1 MVKCSHCDEVIPYL
15 PFRCK
20 YCGNFHCKNHRLPE
34 NHDCTFEFKHVP
46 KLMEDYD
53 ISKKAPTAK
62 EIGQKRLYKEGDAL
76 SEKQLK
82 KFYKRKEKEHKE
94 RMKQTYSLSR
104 FRSEKLYGTKLIIVL
119 IVIFTIISIA
129 QVLNPYI
136 LLSPFALNNFFFH
149 TFLTSMFVISIG
161 DPLFG
166 FFILLLLIMIII
178 NFGKTIELRYGTRF
192 ILLLYIISC
201 SISALLYLLFNYMYA
216 LVDPSILL
224 YLFGIGT
231 AWAGLMGLMSFLIFF
246 RLDAEMSLLIFFFPI
261 RMKGKILLIFL
272 IAFNAILGAIYLLNP
287 NTIPLAFSQFAGL
300 GGILGGYLLFRYV
313 SK

>member
-1 MVKCSHCDEVIPYL
+1 
-15 PFRCK
+15 
-20 YCGNFHCKNHRLPE
+20 
-34 NHDCTFEFKHVP
+34 
-46 KLMEDYD
+46 MEDSG

-76 SEKQLK
+76 SEKELK
-82 KFYKRKEKEHKE
+82 KIYKRKEKEYKE

-104 FRSEKLYGTKLIIVL
+104 FRSENLYGTKLIIVL

-149 TFLTSMFVISIG
+149 TFLTSMFVVSIG
-161 DPLFG
+161 DPWFG
-166 FFILLLLIMIII
+166 FFIILILIMIII

-201 SISALLYLLFNYMYA
+201 SLSALLYLLFNYLYA
-216 LVDPSILL
+216 LVDPLILL
-224 YLFGIGT
+224 YPFGIGT
-231 AWAGLMGLMSFLIFF
+231 AWAGLMGLISFLIFF

-272 IAFNAILGAIYLLNP
+272 IAFNAILGVIYLLNP
-287 NTIPLAFSQFAGL
+287 LTIPLAFSQFAGL